1 MIGLQ
6 SSAQPIPR
14 SCRLIS
20 APLWI
25 QAAQDLAQGWFWP
38 SLFTTVGCLSN
49 IAYTCTLPFVTVG
62 IVAGTTLTRQRAA
75 ISALMIWLANQI
87 FGYTWHNYPRTPDS
101 FAWGLVL
108 GIGTVGIALAG
119 GYRPLFSQSKPLRPR
134 QLLLNYLWIPA
145 MLILGFLAFEGLI
158 LAAGLV
164 LGGNGGPDPAHPGQN
179 LAAQL
184 AVDRTLDRDPRAAG
198 VGQRTSPGVAW
209 RGETAVSCS
218 RTGPSH
224 PVSGAEHFCSDLEHP
239 QGGSRP
245 K

>member
-145 MLILGFLAFEGLI
+145 MLIFGFLAFEGLI

-164 LGGNGGPDPAHPGQN
+164 LGGTEGLTLPILGKIWLHNWLWTGLWIGIHA
-179 LAAQL
+179 LL
-184 AVDRTLDRDPRAAG
+184 VWDRGRRRVWL
-198 VGQRTSPGVAW
+198 
-209 RGETAVSCS
+209 GEEKL
-218 RTGPSH
+218 R
-224 PVSGAEHFCSDLEHP
+224 
-239 QGGSRP
+239 
-245 K
+245 

>member
-6 SSAQPIPR
+6 SSAQPIPIPSSR
-14 SCRLIS
+14 RLIP

-25 QAAQDLAQGWFWP
+25 QAAQDLARGWFWP

-62 IVAGTTLTRQRAA
+62 IVAGTTLTRQRAI

-108 GIGTVGIALAG
+108 GIGTVGVALAAS
-119 GYRPLFSQSKPLRPR
+119 YRPLFFQSKTLRPR
-134 QLLLNYLWIPA
+134 QLLMNYLWIPA

-164 LGGNGGPDPAHPGQN
+164 LGGTEGLTLSILGKIWLHNWLWTGLWIGIHT
-179 LAAQL
+179 LL
-184 AVDRTLDRDPRAAG
+184 VWDRGHRRVWL
-198 VGQRTSPGVAW
+198 
-209 RGETAVSCS
+209 GEEKL
-218 RTGPSH
+218 R
-224 PVSGAEHFCSDLEHP
+224 
-239 QGGSRP
+239 
-245 K
+245 

>member
-6 SSAQPIPR
+6 SSAQPIPIPSSR
-14 SCRLIS
+14 RLIP

-25 QAAQDLAQGWFWP
+25 QAAQDLARGRFWP

-62 IVAGTTLTRQRAA
+62 IVAGTTLTRQRAI

-119 GYRPLFSQSKPLRPR
+119 GYRPLFSQSKPLRPK

-145 MLILGFLAFEGLI
+145 CSSWGFWLLKG
-158 LAAGLV
+158 
-164 LGGNGGPDPAHPGQN
+164 
-179 LAAQL
+179 
-184 AVDRTLDRDPRAAG
+184 
-198 VGQRTSPGVAW
+198 
-209 RGETAVSCS
+209 
-218 RTGPSH
+218 
-224 PVSGAEHFCSDLEHP
+224 
-239 QGGSRP
+239 
-245 K
+245 